1 MRRQTGI
8 TSAEQLETSGSG
20 GSTVVNVRIVNG
32 FNLPP
37 YDAFDVVDTS
47 STENTVEYFVG
58 GLGGTLVASVLITY
72 TSTAKTEVLSGE
84 VTII

>member
-20 GSTVVNVRIVNG
+20 GSSTVNVRVVNG

-37 YDAFDVVDTS
+37 YDSLQIVDTS
-47 STENTVEYFVG
+47 TTEDTVEYYTG
-58 GLGGTLVASVLITY
+58 SLGGTLVATVLITY
-72 TSTAKTEVLSGE
+72 TSTAKTSILSAE
-84 VTII
+84 ETII